1 MDTTNF
7 VYIHAAVIFSLLCLH
22 IFNETS
28 LLEMRLEMQKAS
40 STKFIGATAAKLD
53 APSVKEIN
61 KEIDCYLY
69 SE

>member
-1 MDTTNF
+1 MND
-7 VYIHAAVIFSLLCLH
+7 HSIFLMKLH
-22 IFNETS
+22 S
-28 LLEMRLEMQKAS
+28 KYRLEMQKAS
-40 STKFIGATAAKLD
+40 STKFIGATSAKLD